1 MRALDGPQPFD
12 LSGALP
18 GPGTTVLE
26 ASAGTGKTYTLTS
39 LVARFVAAGV
49 PLSQILAVTFTR
61 MATGELRDR
70 IRGRLVEV
78 HAGMAQGTA
87 GRDPVIDL
95 LSSGAAPETE
105 LGARRLS
112 DAIAEFDSATIATT
126 HGFCQMVLREL
137 GSAGDIAPD
146 VQLLED
152 PTDLVAEVVDDLYLR
167 WALGRP
173 VLPFS
178 PAVAR
183 AAAAMAVGN
192 PDVRVVPDAGGDAAG
207 LLGRLAVKAR
217 DEVARRL
224 LDRNLLTYDH
234 LLYQLAGTLADPA
247 RGPAACER
255 LRRRYRVVLV
265 DEFQDTD
272 PSQWQI
278 LRRAFGAGGTVLV
291 LIGDPK
297 QAVYGFRGA
306 DVYAYLDAARSADHC
321 YTMSD
326 SWRADQPLLAAIDAL
341 LSPLKFGHEEIP
353 YRSVRAAPDRQQP
366 GLRGQPRPAPLRL
379 RVVADRQPGI
389 RTTFRGQLQKGSLM
403 EWVAADLAA
412 DVDALLA
419 SGARLGEPGADAGR
433 RLAHGDVG
441 VLTRTNRQALM
452 VHHALHQVGVP
463 SVVAGMDT
471 VFASPAARDWLRL
484 LEALQEPTS
493 RSRLAAAALTSFMGM
508 TAEEVAS
515 AGEDGW
521 EQANDRMQ
529 RWAST
534 LAGRGVAALYRAI
547 SVEEDLPARVLGRQ
561 GGERMLT
568 DLGHLAHLLHAEAAA
583 GQLSAPAL
591 RAWLAA
597 RINAV
602 GSEQGDAEERSRRLE
617 SDSEAVQVLTIHRS
631 KGLEFPVVYCPYL
644 WDPGP
649 SDGRSGPVVFHDPAA
664 SEVRTLDVGWPVPD
678 RSGRAGYDRHA
689 ELSREERRGEDLRLL
704 YVALTRARHQVVI
717 WWASARD
724 SRKSPLGR
732 LLVCRD
738 PATGRVGPVPPGEP
752 SARNITSRLEA
763 LAGRAP
769 GLVGVEVAGPGA
781 TVPRPGGPEAE
792 RDRTAGE
799 LSAAAFDRALDLRWR
814 RSSYT
819 SITAAHDP
827 SASETVG
834 SEPED
839 QVLTDE
845 PAGPEPGPA
854 PAPVPV
860 PAGSGAAPVPDRPS
874 LLGQVPGGA
883 DTGTF
888 IHRVL
893 ERTDFAAADLE
904 SEVSS
909 ALSRVVASRGAP
921 VERPDD
927 LRGGL
932 VAALRTPLAPLLPGF
947 SLSGVDRG
955 DRLDELSFELPIA
968 GGEDPDGHVTMAD
981 ISRVLSAHL
990 PATGS
995 GTGPLAG
1002 YAGRLRDP
1010 DLATTLRGY
1019 LTGSLDLVFRAVGP
1033 DGIRRWY
1040 LVDYKTNWLGRGGG
1054 ELTLADYGP
1063 EAMDAEMQRHHYPL
1077 QALLYLV
1084 ALHRYLRWRQPG
1096 YTPERDLGGVFY
1108 LFLRGMGGPETPVF
1122 DGATCGVFSWLPPA
1136 GLVTGLSG
1144 LLRRGEVER

>member
-1 MRALDGPQPFD
+1 MSGLDASQPFD
-12 LSGALP
+12 LCGPLP

-26 ASAGTGKTYTLTS
+26 ASAGTGKTYALTS
-39 LVARFVAAGV
+39 LVARFVAEGV

-78 HAGMAQGTA
+78 HAGLGAAPA
-87 GRDPVIDL
+87 GRDPVVDL
-95 LSSGAAPETE
+95 LGSGPAPEAE
-105 LGARRLS
+105 LSAGRLS

-152 PTDLVAEVVDDLYLR
+152 PADLVGEVVDDLYLR

-183 AAAAMAVGN
+183 AAAGMAVGN

-207 LLGRLAVKAR
+207 LLGRLAIKAR

-278 LRRAFGAGGTVLV
+278 LRRAFGAGDTALV

-306 DVYAYLDAARSADHC
+306 DVYAYLDAARSAARR
-321 YTMSD
+321 YTLSD

-341 LSPLKFGHEEIP
+341 LSPLQFGHEEIP
-353 YRSVRAAPDRQQP
+353 YRSVRAAPDRQEP
-366 GLRGQPRPAPLRL
+366 GLRGQPHPAPLRL
-379 RVVADRQPGI
+379 RVVADRQPGV
-389 RTTFRGQLQKGSLM
+389 RTTFRGKLQKGSLM

-412 DVDALLA
+412 DVDTLLA
-419 SGARLGEPGADAGR
+419 SGSRLGEPGAGR
-433 RLAHGDVG
+433 RLAPGDVA

-452 VHHALHQVGVP
+452 VQRALHLAGVP

-471 VFASPAARDWLRL
+471 VFASQAARDWLRL
-484 LEALQEPTS
+484 LEALQEPAS
-493 RSRLAAAALTSFMGM
+493 RSRLAAAALTSFLGM

-521 EQANDRMQ
+521 EQAHDRMQ
-529 RWAST
+529 RWASA
-534 LAGRGVAALYRAI
+534 LAGRGVAALYRVI
-547 SVEEDLPARVLGRQ
+547 TVEEDLPARVLGRH

-568 DLGHLAHLLHAEAAA
+568 DLGHVAHLLHAEAAA

-597 RINAV
+597 RIKAAA
-602 GSEQGDAEERSRRLE
+602 SEQGDAEERSRRLE
-617 SDSEAVQVLTIHRS
+617 SDSEAVQVLTIHRA

-649 SDGRSGPVVFHDPAA
+649 PDGRSGPVVFHDPSAGEA
-664 SEVRTLDVGWPVPD
+664 RTLDVGWPVPD
-678 RSGRAGYDRHA
+678 RTGRSGYDRHA
-689 ELSREERRGEDLRLL
+689 ELSRDERRGEDLRLL

-738 PATGRVGPVPPGEP
+738 PATGTVGPVPPGEP

-763 LAGRAP
+763 VARRAP
-769 GLVGVEVAGPGA
+769 GLVGVEAAGSGGP
-781 TVPRPGGPEAE
+781 VPRPSGREAE
-792 RDRTAGE
+792 RGGAGE
-799 LSAAAFDRALDLRWR
+799 ELSTAEFHRALDLRWR

-827 SASETVG
+827 SGSEAVG
-834 SEPED
+834 SEPEE

-845 PAGPEPGPA
+845 PAGPEPA
-854 PAPVPV
+854 PAGTAVAV
-860 PAGSGAAPVPDRPS
+860 VPVPDRPS
-874 LLGQVPGGA
+874 PLGQVPGGA

-893 ERTDFAAADLE
+893 ERTDFAAADL
-904 SEVSS
+904 SAEVSA
-909 ALSRVVASRGAP
+909 ALSRVAASRGAP

-927 LRGGL
+927 MGDGL
-932 VAALRTPLAPLLPGF
+932 VAALTTPLHPLLPGF
-947 SLSGVDRG
+947 SLSGVARS
-955 DRLDELSFELPIA
+955 DRLDELSFELPIV
-968 GGEDPDGHVTMAD
+968 GGDDPDGHVSTAD
-981 ISRVLSAHL
+981 IAGLLSAHL
-990 PATGS
+990 PAAGS
-995 GTGPLAG
+995 TTGPLAG

-1010 DLATTLRGY
+1010 DLATVLRGY
-1019 LTGSLDLVFRAVGP
+1019 LTGSLDLVFRAAGP
-1033 DGIRRWY
+1033 DGTRRWY
-1040 LVDYKTNWLGRGGG
+1040 LADYKTNRLGRGGE

-1063 EAMDAEMQRHHYPL
+1063 QAMDAEMQRHHYPL

-1096 YTPERDLGGVFY
+1096 YAPERDLGGVFY
-1108 LFLRGMGGPETPVF
+1108 LFLRGMGGPETPVLG
-1122 DGATCGVFSWLPPA
+1122 GATCGVFSWLPPA
-1136 GLVTGLSG
+1136 GLVTGLSD
-1144 LLRRGEVER
+1144 LLCRGGVDR